1 MKHLGTKLIETNRLI
16 LRKPRVSDA
25 KDMFNNWA
33 SSKEVAKFMSW
44 KAQEKLEDAIELL
57 TLWEKEAEELNK
69 YNWLIELKEIKQAI
83 GGISVVNF
91 DERTSCAMIGYS
103 IGTLWWG
110 KEIVKEALTEVI
122 KYLFEE
128 VGVNQVCA
136 SHDPRN
142 PNSGK
147 VMKKCNM
154 HYDGTFRQ
162 TYINNQG
169 ICNEVW
175 YSILKEDYFKEKDIW
190 DVLYNKALSVLN
202 PVHYNSFVDAG
213 GVASAIQTID
223 GNIYLGVCID
233 TCSGLGMCAER
244 NAIGNMLTYGE
255 NKIKRIVAVMSDKKV
270 GSPCGA
276 CREMLM
282 QLDPSNQDLEILV
295 DIETKETIKLKDLL
309 PDWWGKN
316 R

>member
-1 MKHLGTKLIETNRLI
+1 
-16 LRKPRVSDA
+16 
-25 KDMFNNWA
+25 
-33 SSKEVAKFMSW
+33 
-44 KAQEKLEDAIELL
+44 
-57 TLWEKEAEELNK
+57 
-69 YNWLIELKEIKQAI
+69 
-83 GGISVVNF
+83 
-91 DERTSCAMIGYS
+91 
-103 IGTLWWG
+103 
-110 KEIVKEALTEVI
+110 
-122 KYLFEE
+122 
-128 VGVNQVCA
+128 
-136 SHDPRN
+136 
-142 PNSGK
+142 
-147 VMKKCNM
+147 M

-169 ICNEVW
+169 ICDEVW

-190 DVLYNKALSVLN
+190 DVLYNKALGVLN

-255 NKIKRIVAVMSDKKV
+255 NKIKRIVEIMRDKKV

-295 DIETKETIKLKDLL
+295 DIETKEITKEEINTLKEAQNPLEEEDIEEIPEEEDGEPEEETQEKERDSRQNKKLLHKR
-309 PDWWGKN
+309 K
-316 R
+316 